1 MGRKETIQK
10 LAEELE
16 LKYQAAKKVETE
28 ALHNA
33 IAEVIAQ
40 NKPDAQTLLFVLE
53 MVRFECLSQKFG
65 ELFVQGGRPPL
76 DIKAEQ

>member
-16 LKYQAAKKVETE
+16 LIYQAAKKVESE

-33 IAEVIAQ
+33 IADVIAQ
-40 NKPDAQTLLFVLE
+40 SKPDAQTLLFVLE
-53 MVRFECLSQKFG
+53 MVRFECLSQKYG
-65 ELFVQGGRPPL
+65 ELFIQGGKPPL
-76 DIKAEQ
+76 NIKVEQ

>member
-16 LKYQAAKKVETE
+16 LKYQAAKKVEAE

-33 IAEVIAQ
+33 IADVIAQ
-40 NKPDAQTLLFVLE
+40 SKPDAQTLLFVLE
-53 MVRFECLSQKFG
+53 MVRFECLSQKYG
-65 ELFVQGGRPPL
+65 ELFIQGGRPPL
-76 DIKAEQ
+76 DIKVEQ

>member
-1 MGRKETIQK
+1 MPRKEIIQK

-16 LKYQAAKKVETE
+16 LKYQAAKKTEAE

-33 IAEVIAQ
+33 IGNVISEH
-40 NKPDAQTLLFVLE
+40 KPDAQTLLFVLE

-65 ELFVQGGRPPL
+65 EIFIEGSKQPL
-76 DIKAEQ
+76 DIKAE

>member
-1 MGRKETIQK
+1 MARKETIQK

-16 LKYQAAKKVETE
+16 LKYQAVRKTEAE

-33 IAEVIAQ
+33 IGDVIAEH
-40 NKPDAQTLLFVLE
+40 KPDAQTLLFVLE

-65 ELFVQGGRPPL
+65 ELFLQGGKPPL